1 MSNSRR
7 SKFVFLTAREEAFST
22 ALGFVLIVGILV
34 TSFTI
39 FMATQVPQ
47 TTKVLEAQH
56 FYRIPMDFSK
66 LCAAIDTAIL
76 YNNTVRGSEVNI
88 EPKGVPIVGVLTAGD
103 RLVFNATGE
112 RFSYEACA
120 LSDTLPPEN
129 NTTHWWN
136 RYSR

>member
-1 MSNSRR
+1 MSNSSNRNSS
-7 SKFVFLTAREEAFST
+7 SKFVFLTARAEAFST
-22 ALGFVLIVGILV
+22 ALRFVLIVGILV

-88 EPKGVPIVGVLTAGD
+88 EPKGVPIVDV
-103 RLVFNATGE
+103 
-112 RFSYEACA
+112 Y
-120 LSDTLPPEN
+120 
-129 NTTHWWN
+129 
-136 RYSR
+136 